1 MRHRSPRTSFA
12 LSLAALIA
20 FPAPAVA
27 RPAAAPAG
35 HAPTASA
42 RAQSP
47 SQKQASEWKSFRG
60 TVGAYKVQMRLRRDG
75 DALSGT
81 YFYEHARGGRLRLE
95 GTIDGEGRFTLREFD
110 AAGAQTGL
118 FKGTWEREETGD
130 TNINLSGTWSRPD
143 GTRQAGFS
151 LTEMTVAFGGGARIL
166 PRALKEADKRKNFEI
181 TVEYPQ
187 IEGMAAAR
195 AAPFNEA
202 ARSLAAKEAAEFR
215 KGVADY
221 LADYQGQLPTSL
233 SSYLD
238 LNYYVDYADDRLV
251 SVGFTKD
258 TFYAGAA
265 HPNHETLVLNYDLKA
280 GRALRLADLF
290 RPGSPYLKVISD
302 YCLKELK
309 GGEDDTGAV
318 DYMIDE
324 GAKAVPENYRN
335 WLVKPEGLEI
345 TFDPYQVGPYV
356 AGPRYVTI
364 PYKALLKIINPAGPL
379 AQFVK

>member
-1 MRHRSPRTSFA
+1 MRLRSPRTSFA

-20 FPAPAVA
+20 FPALADTHAVA
-27 RPAAAPAG
+27 TLAG
-35 HAPTASA
+35 RAPTAFA

-47 SQKQASEWKSFRG
+47 GRKQSGGWKSFRG
-60 TVGAYKVQMRLRRDG
+60 AVGVYKVQMRLRRSG

-81 YFYEHARGGRLRLE
+81 YFYEHVRGGGLRLE

-110 AAGAQTGL
+110 SAGAQTGL
-118 FKGTWEREETGD
+118 FKGTWGRAEDEPEVSLTGE
-130 TNINLSGTWSRPD
+130 WSRPD
-143 GTRQAGFS
+143 GTRKAEFS
-151 LTEMTVAFGGGARIL
+151 LAEMSVAFSGGARIL
-166 PRALKEADKRKNFEI
+166 PRELKEADKRKNSEI

-187 IEGMAAAR
+187 IEGMPAAL
-195 AAPFNEA
+195 AAGFNEA

-221 LADYQGQLPTSL
+221 LADYQGTLPTNL
-233 SSYLD
+233 SSFLD

-265 HPNHETLVLNYDLKA
+265 HPNHETVVLNYDLKA

-290 RPGSPYLKVISD
+290 RPGSPYLRVISD
-302 YCLKELK
+302 YCIKELK
-309 GGEDDTGAV
+309 DDGGLP

-324 GAKAVPENYRN
+324 GAKASPENYRN
-335 WLVKPEGLEI
+335 WLVKREGLEI

-356 AGPRYVTI
+356 AGPQYVTI
-364 PYKALLKIINPAGPL
+364 PYKALTGVINPAGPL
-379 AQFVK
+379 APFLK